1 MKARFLAAV
10 AATFMLMSSVV
21 TPVLAV
27 EAVPQPEDRPVS
39 LTVSFVDSDTEK
51 GTSTAISGATFEIT
65 KVADL
70 NWHGGSPEYILSD
83 AFVSTEVDF
92 NGMTASESE
101 EAAKKFSAM
110 NVKALKAGITDS
122 SGSAMFDNLDQGIYL
137 VKEIAK
143 KGVAAGYSTVEPYLV
158 LAPGYLEGEWT
169 YDVTSFPKTTPVKTT
184 IPTPDVPTPD
194 EPAPEPATPVKT
206 GDMYGIYLYMGLAV
220 CAASGLMILM
230 TVRKKHRKESK
241 TDG

>member
-1 MKARFLAAV
+1 
-10 AATFMLMSSVV
+10 MLMFSAV
-21 TPVLAV
+21 PVMAA

-39 LTVSFVDSDTEK
+39 LTVTFVESDVEK

-92 NGMTASESE
+92 DGMTASESE

-122 SGSAMFDNLDQGIYL
+122 NGSATFDNLDQGIYL

-143 KGVAAGYSTVEPYLV
+143 KGVAAGYNTVEPYLV

-169 YDVTSFPKTTPVKTT
+169 YDVVSVPKTTPVKSTVPAPDE
-184 IPTPDVPTPD
+184 PTPDGQTLQ
-194 EPAPEPATPVKT
+194 PAKPVKT
-206 GDMYGIYLYMGLAV
+206 GDMNGIYLYLGLAV
-220 CAASGLMILM
+220 CTASGLIIL
-230 TVRKKHRKESK
+230 VSERRKRRKDSV
-241 TDG
+241 

>member
-1 MKARFLAAV
+1 
-10 AATFMLMSSVV
+10 MLMFSAV
-21 TPVLAV
+21 PVMAA

-39 LTVSFVDSDTEK
+39 LTVTFVESDVEK
-51 GTSTAISGATFEIT
+51 ETSTAISGATFEIT

-83 AFVSTEVDF
+83 VFVSTEVDF
-92 NGMTASESE
+92 DGMTASESE

-122 SGSAMFDNLDQGIYL
+122 NGSATFDNLDQGIYL

-169 YDVTSFPKTTPVKTT
+169 YDVVSVPKTTPVKSTV
-184 IPTPDVPTPD
+184 PAPDEPTPD
-194 EPAPEPATPVKT
+194 EPTPQPAKPVKT
-206 GDMYGIYLYMGLAV
+206 GDMNGIYLYLGLAV
-220 CAASGLMILM
+220 CTASGLIIL
-230 TVRKKHRKESK
+230 VSERRKRRKDSV
-241 TDG
+241 